1 MVILK
6 EHDHNKIFIGMSPQ
20 QPLFFQVE
28 PVLAVQN
35 IAETITYWHE
45 VLGFPGKWKWGS
57 PPNHGGVN
65 WQKVF
70 IQFTLEPELAAKAKG
85 NSIWIRMQHIES
97 LYQFHEQK
105 KAEIIYP
112 LAKQPWGMVQY
123 TVRDNN
129 GYFVHFA
136 EPAEERQKEKNDK
149 IPDIKVVLRK
159 PTVEECIKLERDS
172 GNENNTKVDATRIRL
187 DAPIQGVVAL
197 DPSNDQIIGYALLLG
212 DGISY
217 YYIKDVLVHPEWRA
231 KQVGTAMLRELDNWL
246 NIHGAKNALVALI
259 CREALEPFY
268 QQFGF
273 APAFSMIKYLN
284 PV

>member
-1 MVILK
+1 
-6 EHDHNKIFIGMSPQ
+6 MSHQ

-28 PVLAVQN
+28 PVLAVQD
-35 IAETITYWHE
+35 IVGTITYWHE
-45 VLGFPGKWKWGS
+45 VLGFPGKWTWGN

-70 IQFTLEPELAAKAKG
+70 VQFTLEPELALLSKG
-85 NSIWIRMQHIES
+85 NSIWIRMQHIET
-97 LYQFHEQK
+97 LYQFHQQRN
-105 KAEIIYP
+105 AAIIYP
-112 LAKQPWGMVQY
+112 LANQPWGMAQY

-129 GYFVHFA
+129 GYFIHFA
-136 EPAEERQKEKNDK
+136 EPAEESAKKQPDQ
-149 IPDIKVVLRK
+149 IPDIRVVMRK
-159 PTVEECIKLERDS
+159 PTVEECITLEKDS
-172 GNENNTKVDATRIRL
+172 GNENNTAVDATRMRL
-187 DAPIQGVVAL
+187 EAPIQGVVAL
-197 DPSNDQIIGYALLLG
+197 DPSNNQIIGYALLLG

-217 YYIKDVLVHPEWRA
+217 YYIKDVLVHPAWRG
-231 KQVGTAMLRELDNWL
+231 KNVGTAMLRELDSWL
-246 NIHGAKNALVALI
+246 NMHGPKNALVALI